1 MKIINKLNERELE
14 LLKKIDIIIEDR
26 DYQWEEIEDLKE
38 DIVFKGEISN
48 MDKDENPTS
57 LSEEYSSLA
66 DKFIEFED

>member
-14 LLKKIDIIIEDR
+14 LLKKIDIIIKDR

-48 MDKDENPTS
+48 MDKDENPTP
-57 LSEEYSSLA
+57 LSEEYSDLA